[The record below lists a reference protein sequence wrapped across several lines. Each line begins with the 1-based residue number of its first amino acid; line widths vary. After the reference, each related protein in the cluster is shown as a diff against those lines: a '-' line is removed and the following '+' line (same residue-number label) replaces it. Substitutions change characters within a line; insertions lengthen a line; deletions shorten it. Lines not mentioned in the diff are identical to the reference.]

1 MKKLLYIL
9 GGLFVVLLLV
19 GGGFAFYLYNSVQS
33 TVNSEM
39 HVGLDRDKPD
49 SRDSEVDMDNRE
61 PTSFLLMGVDA
72 EESTSGR
79 TDTIM
84 VVTVNPEDESM
95 RMLSLPRDTRMELPG
110 RGEDK
115 VNHAHAF
122 GGADLALET
131 VENFLD
137 IPLDYFI
144 TVNMSGFQDMVDAV
158 GGVTVENNFSFEQND
173 HYFQEGEVDLDGE
186 EALAYVRMRKNDP
199 DGDFGRNE
207 RQRQIVN
214 AMVREGAQ
222 FSSITRVEDILD
234 AVGGNVV
241 TNLDFEKMRKL
252 QSNYSD
258 TLSDQQTLD
267 IDGHG
272 ETINGVW
279 YYQVTDEERQRLRDE
294 FRTHLNL
301 ENEVAVNGEDEDES

>member
-19 GGGFAFYLYNSVQS
+19 GGGFAFSLYNSVQS

-49 SRDSEVDMDNRE
+49 SRDAEVDMDNRE

-241 TNLDFEKMRKL
+241 TNLDFDKMRKL

-301 ENEVAVNGEDEDES
+301 ENEVAVNGEDEDEQ